1 MGDVDVRTD
10 ELRAA
15 FERAFGAP
23 PDLAVRSPGRVNLIG
38 EHTDYN
44 DGFTLPVALDRGTDV
59 AARRRDD
66 GMLRT
71 HARRLDATDIRPV
84 AALRPTE
91 GPDWAHYVAGAAALL
106 REGGY
111 DLPGAD
117 LFIDS
122 DLPIGAGLS
131 SSASLELGVLVA
143 LLALTDASIGP
154 TDLARLGQRVENE
167 IIGLRSGIMDQLA
180 IACGAAGSALLIDCR
195 TLATEP
201 VPLPAGIRILV
212 LDSAVP
218 RTLAGSAYNTRRAE
232 CEAALRRLQDV
243 APQLRALRDVSPDL
257 LTEHADRLSDVELRR
272 ARHVVTENARVLTGV
287 TALHAGDVETFGRL
301 MVGSHASLRDDYA
314 VSGPELDTLVDIA
327 LATPG
332 VLGARLTGAGFGG
345 CAVALATA
353 DSAER
358 AAATIPARYRDTTGR
373 PGSASVTVPSQGTH
387 VHWTSGTAHHP
398 RPSPR

>member
-1 MGDVDVRTD
+1 MDHVDVRTD
-10 ELRAA
+10 ELRVG

-23 PDLAVRSPGRVNLIG
+23 PELVVRSPGRVNLIG

-44 DGFTLPVALDRGTDV
+44 DGFTLPVALQLGTDV
-59 AARRRDD
+59 VARRRGD

-84 AALRPTE
+84 TALRPAE
-91 GPDWAHYVAGAAALL
+91 GPEWAHYVAGAAALL
-106 REGGY
+106 REDGC

-143 LLALTDASIGP
+143 LLALSDADMDR
-154 TDLARLGQRVENE
+154 TELARLGQRVENE

-180 IACGAAGSALLIDCR
+180 IACGAAGSALLVDCR

-201 VPLPAGIRILV
+201 VPLPPGIRILV

-218 RTLAGSAYNTRRAE
+218 RALAGSAYNIRRAE
-232 CEAALRRLQDV
+232 CEAALRRLRDV
-243 APQLRALRDVSPDL
+243 APQLRALRDVTPDL
-257 LTEHADRLSDVELRR
+257 LSEHADRLTDVELRR
-272 ARHVVTENARVLTGV
+272 ARHVVTENARVQASV
-287 TALHAGDVETFGRL
+287 TALRAGDVETFGRL
-301 MVGSHASLRDDYA
+301 MVDSHASLRDDYE
-314 VSGPELDTLVDIA
+314 VSGPELDTLVDLA
-327 LATPG
+327 LTTPG

-353 DSAER
+353 DAAER
-358 AAATIPARYRDTTGR
+358 AAAAIPARYRDATGR
-373 PGSASVTVPSQGTH
+373 PGTASVTVPSEGTH
-387 VHWTSGTAHHP
+387 VHWTSGTPHQ
-398 RPSPR
+398 RLQSPR